1 MTRTTVRLLLL
12 PILVFSAA
20 VHAAAPAARFPLSAD
35 QAGALGIESQAVA
48 LSAVAAASSLPARVV
63 VPNEQL
69 RVVAAPVAGL
79 VVQIDVAS
87 GQNVKKGQVLARLAS
102 PVLLAVGREYLQAAQ
117 QAQLAAQAARRD
129 AQLFSEGIIAE
140 ARNQATQANARQ
152 AALALAA
159 RRGELRLAGVSE
171 PALAALRKHSELPS
185 ELALTSPIDGVVLD
199 QFAQPGQRLEAAA
212 ALFRIGKLSPLWLEI
227 QTPAALAS
235 QLHAGLAVSVP
246 ASGAQGKV
254 INVGRQTAADSQSV
268 TVRARIDV
276 GAQTLSPGQMVEAMI
291 AVPAGGEPGGTFR
304 IARSAVVRH
313 QGQAYVFA
321 QETNAFRPLPVEIVG
336 HAGDQVL
343 LRSSALKPEMRLAV
357 KGLAALKAAWLGA
370 QEESAGGR

>member
-1 MTRTTVRLLLL
+1 MRLLLL

-48 LSAVAAASSLPARVV
+48 VSAAALASSLPARVV

-69 RVVAAPVAGL
+69 RVVAAPLAGML
-79 VVQIDVAS
+79 LQIDVAP
-87 GQNVKKGQVLARLAS
+87 GQNVRKGQVLARLAS
-102 PVLLAVGREYLQAAQ
+102 PVLLAAGRDYLQAAQ
-117 QAQLAAQAARRD
+117 QAQLAAQAATRD

-152 AALALAA
+152 AAVALDA
-159 RRGELRLAGVSE
+159 RGGELRLAGVSE

-185 ELALTSPIDGVVLD
+185 EVALTSPIDGVVLD
-199 QFAQPGQRLEAAA
+199 QFTQAGQRFEAAA
-212 ALFRIGKLSPLWLEI
+212 ALFRIGRLAPLWIEI
-227 QTPAALAS
+227 QTPAALAP
-235 QLHAGLAVSVP
+235 QLQAGLAVTIP
-246 ASGAQGKV
+246 TSGAQGKV

-268 TVRARIDV
+268 TVRARIDA
-276 GAQTLSPGQMVEAMI
+276 GAETLSPGQMVEATI
-291 AVPAGGEPGGTFR
+291 AFAAGGDPGGTFR
-304 IARSAVVRH
+304 IAQSAVVRH

-370 QEESAGGR
+370 PEETAGGR

>member
-1 MTRTTVRLLLL
+1 
-12 PILVFSAA
+12 
-20 VHAAAPAARFPLSAD
+20 
-35 QAGALGIESQAVA
+35 
-48 LSAVAAASSLPARVV
+48 
-63 VPNEQL
+63 
-69 RVVAAPVAGL
+69 
-79 VVQIDVAS
+79 
-87 GQNVKKGQVLARLAS
+87 
-102 PVLLAVGREYLQAAQ
+102 
-117 QAQLAAQAARRD
+117 
-129 AQLFSEGIIAE
+129 
-140 ARNQATQANARQ
+140 
-152 AALALAA
+152 
-159 RRGELRLAGVSE
+159 
-171 PALAALRKHSELPS
+171 
-185 ELALTSPIDGVVLD
+185 LALTSPIDGVVLD

-254 INVGRQTAADSQSV
+254 INVGRQTAPDSQSV

-343 LRSSALKPEMRLAV
+343 LRSPALKPEMRLAV